1 MLPGRR
7 YRPEDL
13 WHLLVQWKWLVVIPW
28 IVISAGTVIY
38 SRTLPDRYRADSVIQ
53 VVPPRVPENFVR
65 STITS
70 KIDERLPAISQQ
82 ILSRTR
88 LERVIQDFGLYA
100 KERKTTLMEDIV
112 KAMRDD
118 INGPII
124 VKGDAFRISYVSND
138 PKMAMRVTERLASLF
153 VEENL
158 RDREVQAEGANQ
170 FLDSQLDD
178 ARRRLQEHEKK
189 LEEFRRQYNGELPN
203 QLGANVQA
211 IQNTQNQIQ
220 ALSESINR
228 DRDRKILLDR
238 VLADA
243 NVETVI
249 SGTGSAGIVAPPRG
263 ADAEGAPLP
272 AAAQLAAARRLL
284 EQVKLRL
291 KDTHPD
297 VIGLKRTIRDLE
309 KQAEAE
315 ALQTPL
321 SQPTEPAT
329 ASAAERLRQNRIR
342 DINAEMAFL
351 DKEIVRKQ
359 DLQKK
364 LQTTV
369 GDLQRRVEA
378 TPTRESEMTALTR
391 DYDTLQRMYTTL
403 LSKSEDAKV
412 ATNME
417 RRQIGEQFKVI
428 DAARLPGQ
436 PFSPNRLQINSL
448 GVGVGLVFSLA
459 LIALIEYSNNSFRTD
474 EEVLSVLSLPV
485 LATVPAIITTRE
497 RRAARRMRFIATG
510 LGAVGVLFGVAVLT
524 AWKAGFFDRWL

>member
-1 MLPGRR
+1 M
-7 YRPEDL
+7 
-13 WHLLVQWKWLVVIPW
+13 IPW
-28 IVISAGTVIY
+28 AIISVGTVLY
-38 SRTLPDRYRADSVIQ
+38 SRTLPDRYRSDSVIQ
-53 VVPPRVPENFVR
+53 VVPPRVPENLVR

-100 KERKTTLMEDIV
+100 QERKTTLMEDIV

-118 INGPII
+118 INGPTI

-138 PKMAMRVTERLASLF
+138 PKMAMKVTERLASLF

-158 RDREVQAEGANQ
+158 RDREVLAEGANQ

-178 ARRRLQEHEKK
+178 ARRRLLEHEKK

-228 DRDRKILLDR
+228 DRDRKILLER
-238 VLADA
+238 TLADA
-243 NVETVI
+243 NVEAVI
-249 SGTGSAGIVAPPRG
+249 STGSAGIVAPARG
-263 ADAEGAPLP
+263 SAEAEGAPLP
-272 AAAQLAAARRLL
+272 AAAQLAAARRVL
-284 EQVKLRL
+284 ETMKLRY

-297 VIGLKRTIRDLE
+297 VMGVKRVIRDLE

-315 ALQTPL
+315 ALQTPV
-321 SQPTEPAT
+321 SQATE
-329 ASAAERLRQNRIR
+329 ASRTSPAERLRQNRIR

-359 DLQKK
+359 ELQKK
-364 LQTTV
+364 LQGTA
-369 GDLQRRVEA
+369 GDLDRRVEA

-391 DYDTLQRMYTTL
+391 DYDTLQRLYTTL

-412 ATNME
+412 AANLE

-436 PFSPNRLQINSL
+436 PFSPNRVQINSI
-448 GVGVGLVFSLA
+448 GVGVGLLIGLA
-459 LIALIEYSNNSFRTD
+459 LIGFIEYSSNSFRTD
-474 EEVLSVLSLPV
+474 EEVLSVLALPV

-497 RRAARRMRFIATG
+497 KQVARRMRFIATG
-510 LGAVGVLFGVAVLT
+510 VGAVGALFVAAVLT
-524 AWKAGFFDRWL
+524 AWKVGFLDRWL